1 MNKNKLRER
10 LNAAGSLEE
19 VKSIAAKVPG
29 LDAERA
35 WEEIQRHR
43 SEEANKLDLNELD
56 AVSGGFDRD
65 WLSDGCAATCEISS
79 WCGSND
85 WCQVWDVT
93 YDHFGDVCPDG
104 HRHIFQDNVCIRCG
118 QDYPSPTEWW
128 EDI

>member
-1 MNKNKLRER
+1 MSKNELKER
-10 LNAAGSLEE
+10 LLAAKNLEE
-19 VKSIAAKVPG
+19 VKNLLKSRT
-29 LDAERA
+29 DFNAERV
-35 WEEIQRHR
+35 WDEIKRHR
-43 SEEANKLDLNELD
+43 SNMSEKLDLNELD

-65 WLSDGCAATCEISS
+65 WLKDGCAATCEISS

-104 HRHIFQDNVCIRCG
+104 HRHYFVDDVCVRCG
-118 QDYPSPTEWW
+118 YHYPSPTEWW

>member
-1 MNKNKLRER
+1 MLNPKLKAK
-10 LNAAGSLEE
+10 LATAKSLDE
-19 VKSIAAKVPG
+19 VKIILKDIPG
-29 LDAERA
+29 IDPEQI
-35 WEEIQRHR
+35 WKEIENHR
-43 SEEANKLDLNELD
+43 SAKSEKLDTKELD

-65 WLSDGCAATCEISS
+65 WLKDGCAATCEISS

-104 HRHIFQDNVCIRCG
+104 HRHIFENDVCIRCG
-118 QDYPSPTEWW
+118 YSYPTPTEWW

>member
-1 MNKNKLRER
+1 MNELKRR
-10 LNAAGSLEE
+10 LADTETLEE
-19 VKSIAAKVPG
+19 VKDRLKDKPH
-29 LDAERA
+29 LDAERVY
-35 WEEIQRHR
+35 EELRRHR
-43 SEEANKLDLNELD
+43 SAAAEKLDLEELD

-65 WLSDGCAATCEISS
+65 WLEGCAATCEISS

-104 HRHIFQDNVCIRCG
+104 RRHVFENKVCIRCG
-118 QDYPSPTEWW
+118 YDYPSPTEWW